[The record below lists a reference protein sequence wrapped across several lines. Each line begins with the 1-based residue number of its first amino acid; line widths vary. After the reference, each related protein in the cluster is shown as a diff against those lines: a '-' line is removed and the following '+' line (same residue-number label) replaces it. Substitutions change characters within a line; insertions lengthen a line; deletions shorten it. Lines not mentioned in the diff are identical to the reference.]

1 MPIIDIKL
9 FEGRTLEEKRNLVQ
23 AITKAVVE
31 TLKTKP
37 EKVRITLEEMDK
49 RNHSVGG
56 VLAVDW
62 PEEK

>member
-9 FEGRTLEEKRNLVQ
+9 FEGRTLEEKRDLVQ